1 MIFIKLVFFKKNNKI
16 TTTTV
21 YSYKN
26 ILINY
31 LKTTI
36 INKLLYKLQIPYY
49 DRIVVFEG
57 IDVDKTSEL
66 KECDLQPDVCNG
78 YHDVLMISMNLS
90 NIAILNINY
99 VKYRWLINRISKS
112 EAVNL
117 PQKGYLTKKVEHYRI

>member
-1 MIFIKLVFFKKNNKI
+1 MIFIKPVFFKKNNKI

-49 DRIVVFEG
+49 DRIVAFEG
-57 IDVDKTSEL
+57 IDVDKTSES
-66 KECDLQPDVCNG
+66 KECDL
-78 YHDVLMISMNLS
+78 
-90 NIAILNINY
+90 
-99 VKYRWLINRISKS
+99 
-112 EAVNL
+112 
-117 PQKGYLTKKVEHYRI
+117 